1 MSDRQEEAQ
10 EDRQI
15 VDQEIEKLKESEP
28 LSVVMEDIPDVER
41 IVRENPEERR
51 KVMMAV
57 RSEQHSGPFPPPA
70 HLEHYE
76 RVYEGFTKETFE
88 MMRENAE
95 REERIITKAQ
105 ENEYNESKW
114 NRNAAIT
121 VVLLVLLAIVYL
133 ADKGHIAVPIGLST
147 VLVALAI
154 AFLLGQKNRAFDPN
168 ASKPD
173 KGKIKEDTEE

>member
-1 MSDRQEEAQ
+1 MNDRQEAQ
-10 EDRQI
+10 EDSQI
-15 VDQEIEKLKESEP
+15 VDQEIEEIKENEP
-28 LSVVMEDIPDVER
+28 LSIVMEDIPDVER
-41 IVRENPEERR
+41 VVRENPEERR

-57 RSEQHSGPFPPPA
+57 RSERHSGPFPPPE
-70 HLEHYE
+70 HLEQYE
-76 RVYEGFTKETFE
+76 KVHPGFTKDSFA

-95 REERIITKAQ
+95 REERIIAKAQ
-105 ENEYNESKW
+105 DNEYKESNW
-114 NRNAAIT
+114 NRSAAMA

-133 ADKGHIAVPIGLST
+133 ADQGNVAVPIALSG

-168 ASKPD
+168 ASKSD